1 MIGLRE
7 LRVDTGERTTPPAE
21 RFNLDDEPGDEL
33 DTTAGLVAAVDHEIE
48 SANTAADETTP
59 PGPSDHALAPASG
72 SDEPADQEAPP
83 RQQPKAKSY
92 VGQFLERI
100 SLTSAILGFVL
111 AVIMGAVSWSG
122 LNSANSY
129 AKQSYDLALYQA
141 CRTYEVRSLLG

>member
-59 PGPSDHALAPASG
+59 PGASDHALAPASG
-72 SDEPADQEAPP
+72 SDEPAAPA
-83 RQQPKAKSY
+83 RQPKAKSY